1 MNCFNL
7 RSMRYFFCIRIRDR
21 CACDSI
27 EFNARYSG
35 ITSIDICYSLSK
47 KGNFY
52 FIHCYDHIL
61 YIL

>member
-1 MNCFNL
+1 MNEL
-7 RSMRYFFCIRIRDR
+7 LQPR